1 MMKTES
7 KIRLSII
14 VVLVIFSCFLGRID
28 ETLVSVIVVIIF
40 GLTIVG
46 IIKLWK
52 LFFKEKKEEL
62 KETGLPQKSRQ
73 VE

>member
-1 MMKTES
+1 MKTES